1 MRLLQQGARTS
12 GVSLIW
18 AGLQGPYSTASND
31 PRYCSPPSAELVEA
45 QHDVHQS
52 PFDELRAALE
62 RNALSS
68 RIAERCDKTA
78 ASFFRRCPRSLQ
90 CYAEAESDIELRG

>member
-18 AGLQGPYSTASND
+18 AGND

-78 ASFFRRCPRSLQ
+78 ASLFRTLPAIAAMLC
-90 CYAEAESDIELRG
+90 